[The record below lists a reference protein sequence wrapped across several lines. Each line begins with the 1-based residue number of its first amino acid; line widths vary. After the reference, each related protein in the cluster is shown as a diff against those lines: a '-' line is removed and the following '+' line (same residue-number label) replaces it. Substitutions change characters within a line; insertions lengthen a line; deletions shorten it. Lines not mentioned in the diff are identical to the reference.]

1 MPMYDFQCDAGHK
14 FEAFKHV
21 RKLNAP
27 QRCSCGAKARRVD
40 FLRAPSLA
48 FAVATAERETYAQHN
63 VTFTGV
69 SAKGDSSIGFTPNS
83 HDDQCHCEVCVRH
96 RRRSLVTEA
105 ADAGKDVQI
114 CLR

>member
-14 FEAFKHV
+14 FDAFKSV
-21 RKLNAP
+21 ANFNAP
-27 QRCSCGAKARRVD
+27 QRCPSCGAKARRVD

-48 FAVATAERETYAQHN
+48 FSVAESERETYAQHN

-69 SAKGDSSIGFTPNS
+69 SESGDSSIGFSPNS

-96 RRRSLVTEA
+96 RKRSLVTET
-105 ADAGKDVQI
+105 ADARKDVAI
-114 CLR
+114 CL